1 LSSRFAIDSSNICSV
16 FILSFIVHRLSSS
29 AWIEN
34 IYVVI
39 VHRAIDVYMH
49 VNHRA
54 ISILQV
60 LETTLCREGAVEILY

>member
-1 LSSRFAIDSSNICSV
+1 
-16 FILSFIVHRLSSS
+16 VHRLSSS